1 MVPSQKDVLAD
12 YLSDLFADTAKQSVS
27 DGATQPED
35 PCRDETDIRSQ
46 AQTAQQATTES
57 DTASSVAGVN
67 SRAEGEL
74 LTKTVSVSEETELDW
89 ATELSEELNKL
100 SFEIGPE
107 KQLACLFNLSEQPL
121 NQLSRAQLSLIL
133 LDLLSIL
140 KQLPESQLKALLQR
154 QYENVSIAKA
164 SVDSESVV
172 V

>member
-35 PCRDETDIRSQ
+35 PCRDEPDIRSQ